1 MSLPALILP
10 AWLRPHLLEASHPDQ
25 LSGQDLR
32 RIREGL
38 AHFSPEK
45 PTASIVIPAFN
56 EAGHIAKTLSS
67 LASLQLP
74 GAQAIELL
82 VVDDASTDATPEW
95 LEALGVRF
103 IRLPSNLSAKEARK
117 AGLEAC
123 RGEIVLQADADSVYP
138 PGWGFRYLD
147 LLAKPGVAMVYGG
160 HAFLPD
166 PRATRLALALHEG
179 LGNVARNIR
188 RRHREHINVHGFNS
202 AFWRSQGLQYGSYDH
217 DELGSED
224 GQMAIALSRVGKLVY
239 CPQVSCRVW
248 TSPRRL
254 LAQGGLWKGSAQR
267 LVRDWRRMK
276 EYLTGQ
282 P

>member
-1 MSLPALILP
+1 MSIPTLILP
-10 AWLRPHLLEASHPDQ
+10 AWLRPHLLQANHPGQLAS
-25 LSGQDLR
+25 QDLLR
-32 RIREGL
+32 LREGL
-38 AHFSPEK
+38 ATYSPEK
-45 PTASIVIPAFN
+45 PAASIVIPAFN
-56 EAGHIAKTLSS
+56 EAEHIAKTLSS

-74 GAQAIELL
+74 RTRPIELL

-138 PGWGFRYLD
+138 PGWGFRFLD
-147 LLAKPGVAMVYGG
+147 LLAQPEVAMVYGG

-166 PRATRLALALHEG
+166 PRTSRVALAVHEG
-179 LGNVARNIR
+179 LGNVARQIR

-202 AFWRSQGLQYGSYDH
+202 AFWRGQGLQYGSYDH
-217 DELGSED
+217 DQWGSED
-224 GQMAIALSRVGKLVY
+224 GQMALALGKVGKLVY
-239 CPQVSCRVW
+239 CHQLSCRVW

-254 LAQGGLWKGSAQR
+254 LAQGGLWKGSARR
-267 LVRDWRRMK
+267 LARDWRRMK
-276 EYLTGQ
+276 EYLTGKS
-282 P
+282 